1 MGDSMDSIIVGTAGH
16 IDHGK
21 TALVKALTGCDTDT
35 LAEEKKRGISIN
47 LGFASFRLPNGR
59 NIGIVDVPGHE
70 KFIKNML
77 AGATGIDLALIII
90 AATEGI
96 MPQTREHIEI
106 LGYLG
111 IQKYL
116 IVLTKV
122 DMVDEEFKDLV
133 VEDIRD
139 FLKET
144 FLAQTKIV
152 EVDSISRK
160 GLDTLI
166 KELENLSFDI
176 QERSFTKKTRM
187 NVDRVFSI
195 KGYGTVVTGTLME
208 GVIKVNDEL
217 TVYPQGLSAKVR
229 NLQVHDHN
237 VEEAYAG
244 QRTAINLS
252 GLSLEELKRGN
263 TVAVKD
269 SVYVTNIIDVKFRI
283 VADTKFE
290 LKRFSRLKLYV
301 GSTEVLAKIVPITHK
316 TVKSKDEGY
325 AQIILDHPIVVLKGD
340 RFVLRTITP
349 VTTIGGGIII
359 DPKPQ
364 RYKQFTEELIKSVS
378 LKDSSSVDEIMEEY
392 VKGHPFSVLQEIAA
406 FINGERLEA
415 ELKDLMEKGT
425 VIQIGKQYAHKEF
438 LKRFQSGVESVLMD
452 YHKGHPLRN
461 GMPKAELI
469 EKFNLA
475 NKKQGEILLQYLS
488 EIKRVKI
495 EQNLVSTISFQPEL
509 TQNQQNIKK
518 ELLSRIHMSG
528 YSLMTIAELTE
539 NKKDRQQVLEFML
552 KEELFLLPGQYIMN
566 RNQYEGLK
574 EQAKK
579 LFIEKGMLKL
589 SDFRDMAGTSRKF
602 ALLLLERFDQEK
614 FTKRQ
619 GEDRI
624 IV

>member
-1 MGDSMDSIIVGTAGH
+1 MDSIIVGTAGH

-59 NIGIVDVPGHE
+59 NLGIVDVPGHE

-77 AGATGIDLALIII
+77 AGATGIDLALIVI

-122 DMVDEEFKDLV
+122 DMVDEEFKELV
-133 VEDIRD
+133 IEDIRD
-139 FLKET
+139 FIKGT
-144 FLAQTKIV
+144 FLTGTRIV

-160 GLDTLI
+160 GFHTLI
-166 KELENLSFDI
+166 GELERLTSDI
-176 QERSFTKKTRM
+176 QERSFTKKPRM

-217 TVYPQGLSAKVR
+217 TVYPQGFSAKVR
-229 NLQVHDHN
+229 NLQVHDHS

-252 GLSLEELKRGN
+252 GVSLEELKRGN
-263 TVAVKD
+263 TVAAKD

-283 VADTKFE
+283 VQDTKFE

-301 GSTEVLAKIVPITHK
+301 GSSEVLAKIVPITHK

-325 AQIILDHPIVVLKGD
+325 AQIILDHDIVVLKGD

-349 VTTIGGGIII
+349 VTTIGGGMII

-364 RYKQFTEELIKSVS
+364 RYKKFTEELIRSVS

-392 VKGHPFSVLQEIAA
+392 LKGHPFSVLEEIAS
-406 FINGERLEA
+406 FINGETVEK
-415 ELKDLMEKGT
+415 ELSHLIEEGT
-425 VIQIGKQYAHKEF
+425 VIQIGKQYLHKEF
-438 LKRFQSGVESVLMD
+438 LIRFQSGAESILMD
-452 YHKGHPLRN
+452 YHESNPLRS
-461 GMPKAELI
+461 GMPKAELLD
-469 EKFNLA
+469 KFHLP
-475 NKKQGEILLQYLS
+475 NKKQGEILLQYLT
-488 EIKRVKI
+488 EVKRLKL
-495 EQNLVSTISFQPEL
+495 EQNLVSLFYFKPEL
-509 TQNQQNIKK
+509 TQNQQKIK
-518 ELLSRIHMSG
+518 EDLLGRIHLSG
-528 YSLMTIAELTE
+528 YSLMTISELTE
-539 NKKDRQQVLEFML
+539 NNKDRQQVLEFML
-552 KEELFLLPGQYIMN
+552 KEELLLFPGQYILD
-566 RNQYEGLK
+566 RGQYEGVRGK
-574 EQAKK
+574 AKD
-579 LFIEKGMLKL
+579 LFDEKGIIKL
-589 SDFRDMAGTSRKF
+589 SDFRDMVGTSRKF
-602 ALLLLERFDQEK
+602 ALILLERFDQEK
-614 FTKRQ
+614 YTKRQ